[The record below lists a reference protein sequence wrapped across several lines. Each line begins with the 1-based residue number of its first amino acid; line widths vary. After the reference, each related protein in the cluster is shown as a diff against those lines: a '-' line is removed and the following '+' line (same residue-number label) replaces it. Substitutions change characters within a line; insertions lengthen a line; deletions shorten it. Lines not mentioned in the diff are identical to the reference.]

1 MPVNNLLQLKLR
13 KTKNYA
19 NFGKGDTIYYASCY
33 ALTRKGME
41 HIIKNQEAVLRD
53 GDNYTYANPGAKH
66 KDDITRAISMPRL
79 CYQRFYDTC
88 LTYAR
93 DHKDSAR
100 GRYLA
105 TWLEPDLYGAPTD
118 EPIPPER
125 LKNDKE
131 IKTEGCGEEKNIIIL
146 SMSCDKPLYVKEEK
160 AIRDS
165 WAKDIIEGK
174 YKNIIFSIL
183 GMGLVVGIS
192 LLNTKSGLVDVGNIT
207 HLTIPLAIYIF
218 LTGAIAITAMV
229 LPGISGSTLLLIFGL
244 YMPIMTAIKKVLSFN
259 FNYAL
264 PLLIFLAGILVGIV
278 TFVRLIKKALV
289 KYRSQTIYTIIGMM
303 LGSLYAIIQGPT
315 TLKVPQPAMTF
326 QTFSVLWFIIG
337 AVIIFLLQLFKKV
350 MEK

>member
-1 MPVNNLLQLKLR
+1 MPGVSGGTIAFLL
-13 KTKNYA
+13 
-19 NFGKGDTIYYASCY
+19 G
-33 ALTRKGME
+33 
-41 HIIKNQEAVLRD
+41 
-53 GDNYTYANPGAKH
+53 
-66 KDDITRAISMPRL
+66 
-79 CYQRFYDTC
+79 FYDEFINA
-88 LTYAR
+88 L
-93 DHKDSAR
+93 D
-100 GRYLA
+100 
-105 TWLEPDLYGAPTD
+105 DLFKGKLSEKKKALIFLLKIGVGWVAGFLICALLLVKLFDKKIYGLSSLFLGFIIFA
-118 EPIPPER
+118 IP
-125 LKNDKE
+125 LVV
-131 IKTEGCGEEKNIIIL
+131 IEEKKVL
-146 SMSCDKPLYVKEEK
+146 K
-160 AIRDS
+160 
-165 WAKDIIEGK
+165 GK
-174 YKNIIFSIL
+174 YKNIIFSVI
-183 GMGLVVGIS
+183 GMALVVGIS

-303 LGSLYAIIQGPT
+303 LGSLYAIVQGPT

-326 QTFSVLWFIIG
+326 STFSILWFIIG